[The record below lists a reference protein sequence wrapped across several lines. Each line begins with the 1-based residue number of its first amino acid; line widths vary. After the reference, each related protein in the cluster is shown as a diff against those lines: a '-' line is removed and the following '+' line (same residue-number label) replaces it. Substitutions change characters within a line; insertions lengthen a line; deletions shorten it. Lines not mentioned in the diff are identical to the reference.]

1 MRTETQLFIVLF
13 ILVILF
19 CLAYNQEGFAVSS
32 DDNTIKQIASFL
44 QLSSNELN
52 QNNQPGTPEEKKD
65 YKAILDE
72 ITKLNSSLQI
82 MIQQNNTIAS
92 IQSSQVSQPDNLDQI
107 NDVKATQIIQDKY
120 INELKTRLAKLQQIY
135 GGYLQKKTEQVVKYD
150 KIPVYSS
157 CIVSEADGKYT
168 ITPSPKI

>member
-52 QNNQPGTPEEKKD
+52 QNNHNN
-65 YKAILDE
+65 DE
-72 ITKLNSSLQI
+72 LVIKLKSI
-82 MIQQNNTIAS
+82 MDRGHMIDGS
-92 IQSSQVSQPDNLDQI
+92 ES
-107 NDVKATQIIQDKY
+107 
-120 INELKTRLAKLQQIY
+120 
-135 GGYLQKKTEQVVKYD
+135 GGY
-150 KIPVYSS
+150 
-157 CIVSEADGKYT
+157 
-168 ITPSPKI
+168 